1 MYKKTKPRSV
11 MELLN
16 KNLSER
22 EVASTLSCSRN
33 TVAGIIARC
42 EKYGK
47 TWDDIKDL
55 SDDQVYEMLFPEKF
69 KVKPKYVPVDY
80 GYVHSELK
88 KVGVTMLLLWEEYK
102 DKCISEDLKYCS
114 YPTFNLNY
122 YKFTNSKNY
131 TSHVE
136 HKPGVEIEV
145 DWSGPTMNY
154 VDPDTGEI
162 VTAYLFV
169 ATLPYSQYGYVEA
182 TIDMKEK
189 AWLECHVH
197 MFEFF
202 GGTPVKVVCDN
213 LKTGVISHPK
223 NGEIILNDAYLALGE
238 YYNVAIMPTGVKK
251 PKQKASVEG
260 SVGKIATAVIAKLRN
275 EIFTSLESLNKAIMK
290 AVKEYNDKAFQKRDG
305 SRSSVFNTQEKTYL
319 RALPFIPY
327 EVCEWSYGYKVG
339 KNSHISF
346 NKGQYSVP
354 CRYIGNKV
362 DVKFNSHLVFIYY
375 NRTEIARHEILPK
388 GIIDGVRTEE
398 SHLPFPLKKN
408 LFYEDI
414 IDAARE
420 IGSKTFEVIRRMY
433 DEAKVKEQPTQTA
446 RSILAIADTFS
457 PEILEEACN
466 RGLRQYHIPYYST
479 IYKHA
484 KYINNQTEKKD
495 FIKSNKSTGIVRGAD
510 YYKKGDTN

>member
-11 MELLN
+11 MELLS

-22 EVASTLSCSRN
+22 EVASALSCSRN
-33 TVAGIIARC
+33 TVSGVVERI
-42 EKYGK
+42 EKHGK
-47 TWDDIKDL
+47 AWDDIKDL
-55 SDDQVYEMLFPEKF
+55 TDDQVYEMLYPEKF
-69 KVKPKYVPVDY
+69 KRKTKYVPVDY
-80 GYVHSELK
+80 AYVHSELK

-102 DKCISEDLKYCS
+102 AKCESQGLRYCA

-122 YKFTNSKNY
+122 YKYTNTKNY

-145 DWSGPTMNY
+145 DWSGPTMEY

-162 VTAYLFV
+162 ITAYLFV

-213 LKTGVISHPK
+213 LKTGVISHPRH
-223 NGEIILNDAYLALGE
+223 GEIILNDAYLALGE

-275 EIFTSLESLNKAIMK
+275 ETFTSLDSLNAAIMK
-290 AVKEYNDKAFQKRDG
+290 AVKDYNEKSFQKRDG
-305 SRSSVFNTQEKTYL
+305 SRSLIFNTQEKTYL
-319 RALPFIPY
+319 RALPLIPY
-327 EVCEWSYGYKVG
+327 EVCEWSYGHKVG

-354 CRYIGNKV
+354 SRYIGFKV
-362 DVKFNSHLVFIYY
+362 DVKFNSHLVYIYY
-375 NRTEIARHEILPK
+375 NRAEIAKHEILPK
-388 GIIDGVRTEE
+388 GMVNGIRTDE

-408 LFYEDI
+408 LFSEDI
-414 IDAARE
+414 LNAARD
-420 IGSKTFEVIRRMY
+420 IGPKTFEVIRRMY
-433 DEAKVKEQPTQTA
+433 EDAKVKEQPTQTA
-446 RSILAIADTFS
+446 KAIIAIADTFS
-457 PEILEEACN
+457 DEILEEACS
-466 RGLRQYHIPYYST
+466 RGLKQYRIPYYST

-484 KYINNQTEKKD
+484 KSINSQEEKKD
-495 FIKSNKSTGIVRGAD
+495 FETSNKTTGIVRGAD
-510 YYKKGDTN
+510 YYRKGDN